1 MSSKLI
7 NYFLDCE
14 KSLVD
19 LISEIKIFL
28 LLLWMGA
35 MTRRYTSTQ
44 ACGQSR
50 EFPSIFIG
58 VSVKGVARKSRREK
72 RGPTNSSSRT
82 SALSDEELL

>member
-19 LISEIKIFL
+19 LISEIKILIIFL
-28 LLLWMGA
+28 IAFVDVSMMGA
-35 MTRRYTSTQ
+35 TIRRYTSTQ
-44 ACGQSR
+44 ACGQSC

-72 RGPTNSSSRT
+72 RGPVF
-82 SALSDEELL
+82 